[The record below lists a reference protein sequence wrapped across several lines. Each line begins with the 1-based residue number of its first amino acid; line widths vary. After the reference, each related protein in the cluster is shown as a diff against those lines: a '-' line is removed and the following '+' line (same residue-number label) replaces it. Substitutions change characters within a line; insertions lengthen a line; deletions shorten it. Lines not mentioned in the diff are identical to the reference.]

1 MDFARNQRVAGVI
14 AGVVASC
21 AGLAAISAAPASAAP
36 LAPKPPAPS
45 YGYDGHYGDAWT
57 GGRWDQ
63 DYYQHSK
70 PKTGADLKVTAS
82 GPTHIDHHQ
91 EQRWQVEVTNVGKG
105 KAENVDLV
113 TTLPNGIDHVA
124 DRVSQGNS
132 TYTPGGS
139 LIANLGTVKPGST
152 VRLEIAGKG
161 PSHGGGTVHLR
172 SEAGTASPET
182 NTTNNSAGVTT
193 RIS

>member
-1 MDFARNQRVAGVI
+1 MNSVFSRRVAGVI
-14 AGVVASC
+14 AGALAAG
-21 AGLAAISAAPASAAP
+21 AGLAAVSAAPASAAP
-36 LAPKPPAPS
+36 SATKPPAPS
-45 YGYDGHYGDAWT
+45 YGYDGNYGDAWI

-70 PKTGADLKVTAS
+70 PKAGADLKVTAS
-82 GPTHIDHHQ
+82 GPSHIDHNQ
-91 EQRWQVEVTNVGKG
+91 EQRWQIVVTNVGKS
-105 KAENVDLV
+105 KADNVDLV
-113 TTLPNGIDHVA
+113 TTLPHGIGHVA

-152 VRLEIAGKG
+152 VRLEVAGKG
-161 PSHGGGTVHLR
+161 PSYGGGTVHLR

-182 NTTNNSAGVTT
+182 DANNNTASVAT